1 MDPAPPQPAEQRH
14 EPSSMS
20 SPQGVP
26 NMGKHRMSAA
36 ISFLN
41 QQIQLIQDE
50 LDELE
55 TIGGVSTVCPDLVTS
70 IDSVPDPLLPVGPI
84 GNIYAGAEVQ
94 ERLAGIG
101 GFKEPTVLGTEGG
114 GFDDSFV

>member
-70 IDSVPDPLLPVGPI
+70 IDSVPDPLLPVSRGPGEVSWDRWFQGAHSS
-84 GNIYAGAEVQ
+84 GNRRRWI
-94 ERLAGIG
+94 
-101 GFKEPTVLGTEGG
+101 
-114 GFDDSFV
+114 